1 MLEFPS
7 ATRAEKKGLV
17 MISRLSVDYPMDD
30 IFEFSVTRE
39 DETLEKSVRQ
49 WGVMTIELE
58 IF

>member
-1 MLEFPS
+1 MSEFPS

-30 IFEFSVTRE
+30 IFEFS
-39 DETLEKSVRQ
+39 ETLEKSVHQ